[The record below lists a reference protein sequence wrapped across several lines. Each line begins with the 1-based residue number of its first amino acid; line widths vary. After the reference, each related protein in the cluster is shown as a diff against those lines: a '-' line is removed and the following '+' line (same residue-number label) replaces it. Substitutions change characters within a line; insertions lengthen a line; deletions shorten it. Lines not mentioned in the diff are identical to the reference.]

1 MRTVGDMRRT
11 RKVGP
16 IVHGP
21 PGVPMSRTVF
31 AVTAAALVAMVFA
44 TPAFAQDGERD
55 VDHQI
60 VLTGRLIVPSGD
72 TVGAAVIFDGDA
84 LVEGTVRESLV
95 VLNGDAEIS
104 GTVDEDVVVFNGD
117 AVVRSGA
124 EIGGDLVTQ
133 GEPTVEEGATIR
145 GERGQVVTRFDL
157 EGFGLAGRFA
167 WWIGYSISVLVLG
180 LLMLLFVRRLGDAVR
195 RVSRERTGASIGW
208 GIGLFFLLPIAAVL
222 LLITIVGIPL
232 GLFTLLALALIY
244 TVGYVVATIAV
255 GGLILRSGST
265 FTTFFV
271 GWAAIR
277 LLALIPVVGGV
288 LWLAGSVWGLGLL
301 AVVIREG
308 LTPERAIPTTPPPPP
323 PVPAAM

>member
-1 MRTVGDMRRT
+1 VQNTEG
-11 RKVGP
+11 GS
-16 IVHGP
+16 IVRGAR
-21 PGVPMSRTVF
+21 VLTARNALT
-31 AVTAAALVAMVFA
+31 VTAAALVAMVLA
-44 TPAFAQDGERD
+44 SPAFAQDGGRD
-55 VDHQI
+55 VDDQI
-60 VLTGRLIVPSGD
+60 VLTGRLIVPSDD

-95 VLNGDAEIS
+95 VLNGNAEIV
-104 GTVDEDVVVFNGD
+104 GTVSKDVVVVNGD
-117 AVVRSGA
+117 VVVRASA
-124 EIGGDLVTQ
+124 VIGGDLVTQ
-133 GEPTVEEGATIR
+133 KEPTVEDGATIR
-145 GERGQVVTRFDL
+145 GERGQVVTSFDL
-157 EGFGLAGRFA
+157 EEFGFAGRFA
-167 WWIGYSISVLVLG
+167 WWIGYSVSVLVLG

-255 GGLILRSGST
+255 GGLILKSGST
-265 FTTFFV
+265 FATFFV
-271 GWAAIR
+271 GWGVLR
-277 LLALIPVVGGV
+277 LLALIPVAGGV

-308 LTPERAIPTTPPPPP
+308 STPERAIPPTPPPP
-323 PVPAAM
+323 PVPAVT